1 MVVWSSGQF
10 ARLPLQQSEFDSCWS
25 LQFFPYKFVF
35 EKKQQNKKV
44 AYFKKNPQKLPF
56 FIWLYHHD
64 EL

>member
-44 AYFKKNPQKLPF
+44 AHF
-56 FIWLYHHD
+56 
-64 EL
+64 

>member
-35 EKKQQNKKV
+35 EKKQQESGP
-44 AYFKKNPQKLPF
+44 FLKNPQKLPF